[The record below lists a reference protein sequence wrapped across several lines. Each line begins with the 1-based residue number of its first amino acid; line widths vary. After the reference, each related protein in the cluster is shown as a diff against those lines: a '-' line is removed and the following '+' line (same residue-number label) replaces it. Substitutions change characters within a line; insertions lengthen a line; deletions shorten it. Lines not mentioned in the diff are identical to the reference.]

1 MSEETKANLADQC
14 LEKSLEFEQ
23 NGAYQKAV
31 EQAQL
36 ALQLAD
42 EQHEA
47 DRSMHARA
55 RLAWLFSL
63 MGKYEEALSQAD
75 LVLEKTQTTPDA
87 VDAFVVKGVSLAE
100 TNRIDLAEGMLQ
112 RAADISRFIQYKLGL
127 RRALHNLAASVY
139 VNRGRFSLALA
150 AMEEAQQVTIE
161 GAERHWG
168 LPYLR
173 GIIYQI
179 TGDRVRLR
187 QALDELVPRFR
198 PGSQGAGGYYYL
210 WSRLALDE
218 DDLPQA
224 EEYLHLAIRI
234 ATQTGVPTLQVW
246 TRIAYS
252 NLFRRKG
259 EPSTALGWAE
269 NALQHAQRI
278 GSFHLLGQAQ
288 IEMAQVLWMQGDLV
302 GAKTNLLDSITN
314 LEKSR
319 SEYELTVANFFLAC
333 LSFEQDDPET
343 EKLWIAS
350 ARRMIYG
357 GYFFILERERSRAY
371 PMVAHF
377 LRSKTPDAR
386 GAADQLLNSL
396 ERLTPPPIRVIGLGQ
411 FTVWVGNRQVP
422 DSAWNRRKSGEL
434 FRYLL
439 LRKGFTASREEVIED
454 FWGDY
459 DLETAQDLLHQ
470 ATSTIRRV
478 LEPDLPEKFPSRYL
492 KVEGDR
498 VFLQLPPGSFLDFDV
513 FEPQLRAAIQAD
525 KLPALQRVLA
535 MYLGD
540 LFPMDQYSGWSARR
554 RTFLIEAYTLGLLAL
569 CHMLMREGAY
579 TQVEQTVRLI
589 LDQDPWSEDAVFL
602 GMQAF
607 VRIGNKPRAIRLYK
621 ELENRLNEDLDLSPK
636 PELAA
641 YLQSIRSGEAL

>member
-1 MSEETKANLADQC
+1 MPLEAPVNLAEVC
-14 LEKSLEFEQ
+14 LEKSLELEN

-36 ALQLAD
+36 AMQYAD
-42 EQHEA
+42 EQQDAETGL
-47 DRSMHARA
+47 HARS

-63 MGKYEEALSQAD
+63 MGKYEEAQSQAD
-75 LVLEKTQTTPDA
+75 LILEKTQTTPDA
-87 VDAFVVKGVSLAE
+87 VDAFVVKGVCLAE
-100 TNRIDLAEGMLQ
+100 TNRIDQAEGFLQ

-127 RRALHNLAASVY
+127 RRALHHLAASIY
-139 VNRGRFSLALA
+139 INRGRFSLALA
-150 AMEEAQQVTIE
+150 VMEEAQQVAVD

-179 TGDRVRLR
+179 TGDRIRLR

-218 DDLPQA
+218 DDLAQA

-234 ATQTGVPTLQVW
+234 ATQTGLPTLQVW

-278 GSFHLLGQAQ
+278 GNFHLIGQAQ

-302 GAKTNLLDSITN
+302 NAKTLLLDAITN
-314 LEKSR
+314 LEKNR
-319 SEYELTVANFFLAC
+319 SEYELTVASFFLTC

-371 PMVAHF
+371 PLVAHF
-377 LRSKTPDAR
+377 LRSKQSDAR
-386 GAADQLLNSL
+386 GAADQLVNSL
-396 ERLTPPPIRVIGLGQ
+396 ERLTPPPIRVVGLGQ

-470 ATSTIRRV
+470 ATSTIRRI
-478 LEPDLPEKFPSRYL
+478 LEPDLPERFPSRYL

-498 VFLQLPPGSFLDFDV
+498 VFLQLPPGSYLDFEA

-554 RTFLIEAYTLGLLAL
+554 RTFLNETYTLGLLAL

-602 GMQAF
+602 GMQSL
-607 VRIGNKPRAIRLYK
+607 VRIGDKVKAIRLYK
-621 ELENRLNEDLDLSPK
+621 ELEKRLKDDLGLAPK
-636 PELAA
+636 PELVA
-641 YLQSIRSGEAL
+641 YMESIRSGEAI